1 MALFG
6 LSKDKKG
13 EASSEQVLAYLEE
26 AQRRRTPFL
35 LLDSKERETTAHL
48 VGIDEAG
55 GAATFQY
62 QGTLAAEKG
71 ARITPVFILDGL
83 RIGNPCK
90 CLALRPGQVDL
101 SLPEDLLILERR
113 KHPRVRLNPKE
124 GATLTALTGLFE
136 GIGMTGVIEN
146 LSVGGARVRVE
157 RAMEA
162 KGEKK
167 LTPHAHLIA
176 PGHAFDLVKI
186 SKLPKIPGKYEC
198 PGKAVYL
205 DGGGAG
211 LVIGVSFA
219 AFPAEAMGA
228 LRSLV
233 SSRVAPAPSALPP
246 KARRGQ
252 EPEAPVERKT
262 KAVVSEPLPAA
273 PEPALEP
280 PPTPHPSPKPPPHA
294 IEESP
299 AAAAPPEG
307 PAPRNSALLR
317 LKKRSRGLLVAALP
331 EAQAELTAHLLGE
344 GYGKLLTA
352 SNLGELL
359 GALEEPGWDLLFIDG
374 GVAELDGLDLAETLH
389 RIREELP
396 PILLALEAPSA
407 DDVVAAREVGVAH
420 LMVKPF
426 ALDEDFSRLLEGV
439 LGF

>member
-35 LLDSKERETTAHL
+35 LLDAKERETTAHL
-48 VGIDEAG
+48 VGLDEAG
-55 GAATFQY
+55 GTATFQY

-90 CLALRPGQVDL
+90 CLALRPGQVEL

-176 PGHAFDLVKI
+176 PGTCLRPREDQQTAEDPRQVRMPRQGR
-186 SKLPKIPGKYEC
+186 LPGWRRVWPGDRRFVRGF
-198 PGKAVYL
+198 PGRGDGRPPEPGLEPGRAGPSNAAAQ
-205 DGGGAG
+205 DAPGAGARSGGGEKSKGRRERAPHSGARAG
-211 LVIGVSFA
+211 RRA
-219 AFPAEAMGA
+219 ATD
-228 LRSLV
+228 
-233 SSRVAPAPSALPP
+233 APSPT
-246 KARRGQ
+246 R
-252 EPEAPVERKT
+252 
-262 KAVVSEPLPAA
+262 PA
-273 PEPALEP
+273 
-280 PPTPHPSPKPPPHA
+280 
-294 IEESP
+294 
-299 AAAAPPEG
+299 
-307 PAPRNSALLR
+307 SAC
-317 LKKRSRGLLVAALP
+317 
-331 EAQAELTAHLLGE
+331 H
-344 GYGKLLTA
+344 
-352 SNLGELL
+352 
-359 GALEEPGWDLLFIDG
+359 
-374 GVAELDGLDLAETLH
+374 
-389 RIREELP
+389 
-396 PILLALEAPSA
+396 
-407 DDVVAAREVGVAH
+407 
-420 LMVKPF
+420 
-426 ALDEDFSRLLEGV
+426 
-439 LGF
+439 